1 MIGDGLA
8 RVRAI
13 IVQAYGRNLDGGE
26 RGPLVSAYY
35 LARIRDVVRELA
47 PAAEPSERCAHE
59 GIGLPGCTTCDPRTF
74 RSRADIDT
82 EIATIVRVAFGAG
95 DVTVRSGGV
104 NMTARVEDLCR
115 EPSED
120 GPFGMLVAQAC
131 GGTCAEAVDL
141 RARLVNIYHLT
152 LTGGDPD
159 VTLRAVRAASSPGAP
174 APAREYSGAPP
185 AGGSHA

>member
-1 MIGDGLA
+1 MSDTLA
-8 RVRAI
+8 KVRAI
-13 IVQAYGRNLDGGE
+13 IVEAYGHNHGSE
-26 RGPLVSAYY
+26 RGPLVNAFY

-47 PAAEPSERCAHE
+47 PAAAPNERCTHE

-120 GPFGMLVAQAC
+120 GPGRTLVVDAC
-131 GGTCAEAVDL
+131 GGTCAEANDL
-141 RARLVNIYHLT
+141 RRRLVNIYHLT
-152 LTGGDPD
+152 LTGGDAAG
-159 VTLRAVRAASSPGAP
+159 TLLAVRAASSPGAP

-185 AGGSHA
+185 AGGSNA